1 MPHDFSAEL
10 PNEPNQLPPD
20 LNTPERLP
28 FLKRLFAR
36 VMGSGLSRIQAQ
48 HVPSWHQGHADGYLN
63 GHAEGMN
70 EGYAEGHLDGI
81 EEGRQVLVI
90 RDTRPLEHRGPR
102 VDDHLFDDW
111 RLPLTNELKKR
122 IKSDVAEKLPA
133 HAQPTT
139 AQWKMIFSDTPSTYV
154 IAGAGAGKSTSLVLR
169 VLLLNH
175 YLGFEL
181 DSMTVVTFTRES
193 RKDFIN
199 KLIEIMALWGHELTL
214 RQAREVVR
222 TFHSRILPLV
232 RSLPGFEQLQ
242 AFENLSSQSG
252 QLFDDSADSNP
263 FDLRINDAQRQ
274 QLNLCY
280 RDLYAANPRF
290 REVMAPLYRQ
300 SLQLKELD
308 RDHPDVQKRITVMG
322 LSSKRDEELCDVIED
337 LWIRAGAWPIQGV
350 EPMRQTVEVSG
361 LTFHVHGYAAE
372 LDAWIVLGFDPSEDQ
387 HLRRPDAKLP
397 VWAEWVIKRTLFQAF
412 CRKPVIWLENYQAS
426 RGMMQSLSGA
436 AVAGPGFDYKVKGE
450 LSAAPLL
457 DCFVAAASF
466 IENLGLDVP
475 DAVAQ
480 MSFSDQDPDRFF
492 FEALSL
498 FWKAFENHLLDQ
510 SPPVMTYNRMF
521 SLFGENSPENLK
533 LVSDAGLRPLSHL
546 MIDEF
551 QDVSPQIVSWIRA
564 SLREIRSRGP
574 ALHVGR
580 GAQRSSLLCVGD
592 DWQSIYGWRGSSPK
606 FFMEF
611 PKEFSSPATTKVMLS
626 DNFRSHQHIID
637 AAEHIVRAAPA
648 ISGKK
653 ARASGPEQ
661 ELLPVTVLDRDDD
674 RLLASLTEHYHAG
687 DSVLLLYRKGS
698 ERSRLPEAL
707 QDLADADYRLPP
719 QERRLKQ
726 LTYHSA
732 KGLQADAVFLLGDCQ
747 HLTQSPYKNQVY
759 QLAGLGREG
768 DLEAFDNAQ
777 KDEVLRL
784 AYVAITRAVRH
795 CYWFIDA
802 AGNDDGNMPRA
813 SARVAG
819 DKAFFDDRRG
829 AAALGTPLGAS
840 LEQGL
845 YAQVVR
851 PD

>member
-1 MPHDFSAEL
+1 MSHDFPAE
-10 PNEPNQLPPD
+10 PPHELPPD
-20 LNTPERLP
+20 LTIPDRLP
-28 FLKRLFAR
+28 FFKRLLAR
-36 VMGSGLSRIQAQ
+36 LIGGSLSRLEAQ
-48 HVPSWHQGHADGYLN
+48 HVPSWKQGHADGFLN

-81 EEGRQVLVI
+81 EEGRRVLVI

-111 RLPLTNELKKR
+111 RLPLSNELKKR
-122 IKSDVAEKLPA
+122 IKADVAEKLPP
-133 HAQPTT
+133 HAQPTA

-169 VLLLNH
+169 VLLLHH

-181 DSMTVVTFTRES
+181 DAMTVVTFTRES

-199 KLIEIMALWGHELTL
+199 KLIEVMGLWGHDLSL
-214 RQAREVVR
+214 RQARDVVR

-232 RSLPGFEQLQ
+232 RSLPGFEQVQ
-242 AFENLSSQSG
+242 AFENLSSQTAD
-252 QLFDDSADSNP
+252 LFGKRLDDGEDSNP

-274 QLNLCY
+274 QMNLCY

-290 REVMAPLYRQ
+290 REVMAPLYRH

-337 LWIRAGAWPIQGV
+337 LWIRKGAWPIQGV

-361 LTFHVHGYAAE
+361 LIFHVHGYAAE

-412 CRKPVIWLENYQAS
+412 CRKPVIWLENYDAS

-436 AVAGPGFDYKVKGE
+436 AVAGPGFEYKVKGE

-457 DCFVAAASF
+457 DCFVAAAGF

-475 DAVAQ
+475 DAVSQ
-480 MSFSDQDPDRFF
+480 MSFSSEDPDRFF

-498 FWKAFENHLLDQ
+498 FLKAFEDHLLEQ
-510 SPPVMTYNRMF
+510 TPPVMTYNRMF
-521 SLFGENSPENLK
+521 SLFGEKSPENLK
-533 LVSDAGLRPLSHL
+533 LVSDDGLRPLSHL

-564 SLREIRSRGP
+564 CLREVRSRGVT
-574 ALHVGR
+574 LHAGR

-611 PKEFSSPATTKVMLS
+611 PKEFSSPSTTKVMLS

-653 ARASGPEQ
+653 ARASGAEQ
-661 ELLPVTVLDRDDD
+661 TLLPVTVLDRDDD
-674 RLLASLTEHYHAG
+674 QLVASLIEHYNAG

-698 ERSRLPEAL
+698 ERAKLPEAL
-707 QDLADADYRLPP
+707 QAVVNADYALPP

-726 LTYHSA
+726 LTYHSS

-802 AGNDDGNMPRA
+802 AGNDETATSRA
-813 SARVAG
+813 SARIAG
-819 DKAFFDDRRG
+819 DKAFFEDRRG
-829 AAALGTPLGAS
+829 SVATDA
-840 LEQGL
+840 
-845 YAQVVR
+845 
-851 PD
+851 

>member
-1 MPHDFSAEL
+1 MSHDFPAEPPHDPAAD
-10 PNEPNQLPPD
+10 LPPD
-20 LNTPERLP
+20 LTVPERLS
-28 FLKRLFAR
+28 FFKRLLAR
-36 VMGSGLSRIQAQ
+36 TLGRSLSRMQAQ
-48 HVPSWHQGHADGYLN
+48 HVPSWRQGHADGFLN
-63 GHAEGMN
+63 GHVEGMN

-81 EEGRQVLVI
+81 EEGRRVLVI
-90 RDTRPLEHRGPR
+90 RDTRPPEHRGPR

-122 IKSDVAEKLPA
+122 IKADVAEKLPA
-133 HAQPTT
+133 HAQPTA

-193 RKDFIN
+193 RKDFIS
-199 KLIEIMALWGHELTL
+199 KLIEIMGLWGQELSL
-214 RQAREVVR
+214 RQARDVVR

-242 AFENLSSQSG
+242 AFENLSNQTPTLAVG
-252 QLFDDSADSNP
+252 NPLDEGADSNP

-274 QLNLCY
+274 QMNLCY
-280 RDLYAANPRF
+280 RDLYAASPRF
-290 REVMAPLYRQ
+290 REVMAPLYRH

-322 LSSKRDEELCDVIED
+322 LSAKRDEELCDVIED

-372 LDAWIVLGFDPSEDQ
+372 LDAWIVLGFDPGEDQ

-412 CRKPVIWLENYQAS
+412 CRKPVIWLENYEAS

-457 DCFVAAASF
+457 DCFVAAAGF

-475 DAVAQ
+475 DAVSQ

-498 FWKAFENHLLDQ
+498 FWKAFEDHLLEQ
-510 SPPVMTYNRMF
+510 TPPVMTYNRMF
-521 SLFGENSPENLK
+521 SLFGEKSPENLK
-533 LVSDAGLRPLSHL
+533 LVSDEGLRPLSHL

-551 QDVSPQIVSWIRA
+551 QDVSPQIVSWLRA
-564 SLREIRSRGP
+564 SLREVRSRGS
-574 ALHVGR
+574 ALHGGR

-611 PKEFSSPATTKVMLS
+611 PKEFSSPSTTKVMLS

-653 ARASGPEQ
+653 ARASGLEQ

-674 RLLASLTEHYHAG
+674 RLVATLIEHYNAG

-698 ERSRLPEAL
+698 ERSKLPEPLQAL
-707 QDLADADYRLPP
+707 MHADYALAPH
-719 QERRLKQ
+719 QRRLKQ
-726 LTYHSA
+726 LTYHSS

-747 HLTQSPYKNQVY
+747 HLTRSPYKNQVY
-759 QLAGLGREG
+759 QLAGLGKEG
-768 DLEAFDNAQ
+768 DLEAFDTAQ

-802 AGNDDGNMPRA
+802 AGNEDASVAKA
-813 SARVAG
+813 SARIAS
-819 DKAFFDDRRG
+819 DKAFFEDRRG
-829 AAALGTPLGAS
+829 VAVLHT
-840 LEQGL
+840 
-845 YAQVVR
+845 
-851 PD
+851 